1 MKILSKNTKKCSNGN
16 RIWYTLLYR
25 EPGGQKRAFDN
36 PDQKNKKKVG
46 HEKWVS

>member
-1 MKILSKNTKKCSNGN
+1 MEIEYGILYFIGN
-16 RIWYTLLYR
+16 R
-25 EPGGQKRAFDN
+25 EGQKRAFDN